1 MEKPEIVYVTY
12 IAATPER
19 VWQALTSAEFT
30 GRYWFGRRVES
41 DWRVGSPVRY
51 LADDGRLS
59 DSGEILECDPPR
71 KLSFTWRVEFVEELR
86 REGFSRVTFTL
97 EPMDGTVKLTL
108 VHDRLQPGSK
118 VLEGASG
125 GWVMI
130 LSSLKSMLE
139 TGKPLPITSA
149 EAAKAAEEEAT
160 REAKR

>member
-12 IAATPER
+12 IATTPEKL
-19 VWQALTSAEFT
+19 WQGLTSGEFT
-30 GRYWFGRRVES
+30 SRYWFGRRVES
-41 DWRVGSPVRY
+41 DWRVGSPIRY
-51 LADDGRLS
+51 MNGDQLS

-97 EPMDGTVKLTL
+97 EPTDGAVKLTL

-125 GWVMI
+125 GWIMI

-139 TGKPLPITSA
+139 TGKPLAITSA
-149 EAAKAAEEEAT
+149 EAAKAAEEAAA
-160 REAKR
+160 RQARR